1 MCFGVKTEN
10 VTEVDSIL
18 RGPSVPIQVCTEAD
32 FLAFFRFVQAQNY
45 LSFIIKLMNENRIL
59 FT

>member
-32 FLAFFRFVQAQNY
+32 FLSFFRFVQAH